1 MAEAENITDTN
12 QEQDAN
18 NAELYS
24 KLVSGEMS
32 LEEVTDSKTTPDSAN
47 QEPSDS
53 ETEPKKQETPVE
65 NETEETLES
74 YKAKSEKEIE
84 RLNKIAKDNQAE
96 FTRRSQELANS
107 KAKIEELEARLAE
120 YSKQTPEED
129 VDLSAFEDYPDE
141 VKNAMKSLAQRNKA
155 LSEKMA
161 DIDNY
166 VKTEKRQKALDNEKQ
181 QKATEMQR
189 DFAENILPKVKQEEP
204 DYEDFMR
211 QNISQYVQWANSLSE
226 GERFSFLNSR
236 DHRDLVR
243 GYREFK
249 KFLNLPYEK
258 EAIKQTDKEN
268 ENKTGLY
275 SNATN
280 ASRQVAPKV
289 TPHLS
294 EREAWEAEMAR
305 QAKEVSELSH
315 RR

>member
-12 QEQDAN
+12 QDQEAN

-32 LEEVTDSKTTPDSAN
+32 LEDFSDGKTTPDSAN
-47 QEPSDS
+47 QEPSDA
-53 ETEPKKQETPVE
+53 EEKPKDEPVE
-65 NETEETLES
+65 ETETLES

-96 FTRRSQELANS
+96 FTRRSQELASS
-107 KAKIEELEARLAE
+107 KARIEELEAKLAE
-120 YSKQTPEED
+120 YSKQNQEED

-155 LSEKMA
+155 LTEKMA
-161 DIDNY
+161 DIDDY
-166 VKTEKRQKALDNEKQ
+166 VKSEKRQKALDNEKQ
-181 QKATEMQR
+181 QQANEMQR
-189 DFAENILPKVKQEEP
+189 DFAENILPKVTQEEP

-211 QNISQYVQWANSLSE
+211 KHINQYVQWANSLSE

-243 GYREFK
+243 GVREFK

-258 EAIKQTDKEN
+258 EAIKQTNKEN
-268 ENKTGLY
+268 ENKKELY
-275 SNATN
+275 STSSNAN
-280 ASRQVAPKV
+280 RNVAPKV

-294 EREAWEAEMAR
+294 EREAWEQEISRQEAEYN
-305 QAKEVSELSH
+305 K

>member
-1 MAEAENITDTN
+1 MADAENITDKEL
-12 QEQDAN
+12 EQDIVN
-18 NAELYS
+18 EELYN
-24 KLVSGEMS
+24 KLVSGDMS
-32 LEEVTDSKTTPDSAN
+32 LDEVSDGKTTPDSAN
-47 QEPSDS
+47 QEPSDA
-53 ETEPKKQETPVE
+53 EAEPKNEEPSEEKQP
-65 NETEETLES
+65 EETLES

-107 KAKIEELEARLAE
+107 KAKIEELEAKLAE
-120 YSKQTPEED
+120 YSKQTQEED

-166 VKTEKRQKALDNEKQ
+166 VKSEKRQKALDNEKQ
-181 QKATEMQR
+181 QQANDMQR
-189 DFAENILPKVKQEEP
+189 DFAENILPKIKQEEP
-204 DYEDFMR
+204 DYESFMR
-211 QNISQYVQWANSLSE
+211 NNLSQYVEWANSLSE

-243 GYREFK
+243 GVREFK

-258 EAIKQTDKEN
+258 EAIKQTNKEN
-268 ENKTGLY
+268 ENKKELY
-275 SNATN
+275 STASSS
-280 ASRQVAPKV
+280 SRQVAPSV
-289 TPHLS
+289 TPKVD
-294 EREAWEAEMAR
+294 EKTAWENEIAR
-305 QAKEVSELSH
+305 QEAEFNK

>member
-12 QEQDAN
+12 QDQEAN

-32 LEEVTDSKTTPDSAN
+32 LEEISDGKTTPDSAN
-47 QEPSDS
+47 QEPSDT
-53 ETEPKKQETPVE
+53 EEEPKDEPVE
-65 NETEETLES
+65 ETETLES

-96 FTRRSQELANS
+96 FTRRSQELASS
-107 KAKIEELEARLAE
+107 KARIEELEAKLAE
-120 YSKQTPEED
+120 YSKQNQEED

-141 VKNAMKSLAQRNKA
+141 VKNAMKSLAQRNNA
-155 LSEKMA
+155 LTEKMA
-161 DIDNY
+161 DIDEY
-166 VKTEKRQKALDNEKQ
+166 VKSEKRQKALANEKQ
-181 QKATEMQR
+181 QKANEMQR
-189 DFAENILPKVKQEEP
+189 DFAENILPKVTQEEP

-211 QNISQYVQWANSLSE
+211 KHINQYVQWANSLSE

-243 GYREFK
+243 GVREFK

-258 EAIKQTDKEN
+258 EAIKQTNKEN

-275 SNATN
+275 STASN

-305 QAKEVSELSH
+305 QAEEVSKLNH